1 MGGRQ
6 CFNASASRLYGFVSD
21 SLLIDS
27 TCRMRDHSRDLA
39 ESLVEDFKKA
49 VAYLQK
55 DHDEQAD
62 LLKQVN
68 NGQFSIGLYIWIVYT
83 HAMRRAFVVGC

>member
-1 MGGRQ
+1 
-6 CFNASASRLYGFVSD
+6 
-21 SLLIDS
+21 
-27 TCRMRDHSRDLA
+27 MRDHSRDLA

-55 DHDEQAD
+55 DHDEQEV

-68 NGQFSIGLYIWIVYT
+68 SGQFSTSLYIYIWIVYT